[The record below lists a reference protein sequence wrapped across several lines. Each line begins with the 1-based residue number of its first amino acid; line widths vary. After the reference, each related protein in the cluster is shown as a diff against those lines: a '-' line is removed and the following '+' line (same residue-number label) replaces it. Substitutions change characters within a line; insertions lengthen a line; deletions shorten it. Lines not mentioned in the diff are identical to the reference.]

1 MIALVSPNLMFRRAD
16 RFTTGIIY
24 MPISLAYA
32 AAALRDGGHDLRVI
46 DAFAE
51 APQRSRIEGDYAVQG
66 LSVEAVCR
74 RIGEADVIVI
84 FANQLINH
92 QSLASIVRAQ
102 KARRPDV
109 PVIVMENT
117 QAVTA
122 YAVRPIAR
130 DLFELGADYLLA
142 GEAERRIVPVMDALV
157 AGDREAATSV
167 DGLCSPERDN
177 PPKGYN
183 KDLDRLPFPAWD
195 LFPLEGYWSTRFA
208 HGPQSTDRYLPLLT
222 SRGCPYPC
230 KFCVVPSTNQHTW
243 RARSPE
249 SVVDEMEHWGRTLG
263 VSEFHLEDL
272 NPTIKDK
279 RIRALSDEV
288 LRRNLEV
295 QWKLVAGT
303 KVESIKDEETIARM
317 AHSGCR
323 YISIS
328 PESGSPRMLKLMDK
342 PFDLDHAVKM
352 VQAMNANGIRC
363 QACFMLGFPGEEA
376 PDRELTRQMVRDL
389 TENGVDEIALF
400 IVSPVPGSAI
410 FAEHSGNDSLSDL
423 NFTPT
428 WREDYDVLAQF
439 RRDLYRDFLLW
450 KLRYHPIKYVAHA
463 RNFLRRR
470 FETKMEM
477 VPYKALYWKAVE
489 TTGRLTRS

>member
-1 MIALVSPNLMFRRAD
+1 MIALVSPNLMVRRAD

-32 AAALRDGGHDLRVI
+32 AAVLRDAGHDLEVV
-46 DAFAE
+46 DAFA
-51 APQRSRIEGDYAVQG
+51 ASPQRSRIDGDYAVMG

-74 RIGEADVIVI
+74 RIGDADLVVV

-92 QSLASIVRAQ
+92 QSLAAIVRAQ

-122 YAVRPIAR
+122 YAVRPIAH
-130 DLFELGADYLLA
+130 DLFELGADYVLA
-142 GEAERRIVPVMDALV
+142 GEAERRIVPVVNALL
-157 AGDREAATSV
+157 AGDGEAAEAV
-167 DGLCSPERDN
+167 DGLCTPERDN

-183 KDLDRLPFPAWD
+183 KELDDLPFPAWD
-195 LFPLEGYWSTRFA
+195 LFPLEGYWSTGFA
-208 HGPQSTDRYLPLLT
+208 HGPQSSERYLPLLT

-230 KFCVVPSTNQHTW
+230 KFCVVPSTNQRTW
-243 RARSPE
+243 RARSPG

-263 VSEFHLEDL
+263 VTEFHVEDL

-279 RIRALSDEV
+279 RIRGLSDEI
-288 LRRNLEV
+288 LRRNLDV

-303 KVESIKDEETIARM
+303 KVESIKNEETIARM
-317 AHSGCR
+317 AHAGCR

-342 PFDLDHAVKM
+342 PFALEHAVKM
-352 VQAMNANGIRC
+352 VHAMNANGIRC
-363 QACFMLGFPGEEA
+363 QACFVLGFPGEEA
-376 PDRELTRQMVRDL
+376 ADRELTRQMVEDL

-410 FAEHSGNDSLSDL
+410 FSEYSGYDSLSDL

-428 WREDYDVLAQF
+428 WREDYEVLSQF
-439 RRDLYRDFLLW
+439 RLDLYRDFLVW

-477 VPYKALYWKAVE
+477 VPYKALYWAAME
-489 TTGRLTRS
+489 MRGRARL